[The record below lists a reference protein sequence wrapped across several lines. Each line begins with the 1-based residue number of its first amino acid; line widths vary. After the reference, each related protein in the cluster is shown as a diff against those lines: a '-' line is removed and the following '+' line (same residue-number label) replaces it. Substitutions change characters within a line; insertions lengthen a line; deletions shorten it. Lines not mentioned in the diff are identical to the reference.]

1 MPRDQYTQ
9 DEKRDMLEVYIT
21 QNRNARR
28 AAAEYGQRYP
38 HRRPP
43 SHMAFHRVYRR
54 FQGTGSKV
62 QPLHHIREGDRVRT
76 FDVELDV
83 LLYTHENP
91 TSSLRQA
98 SSVLGISKETIR
110 RIRVAY
116 NMYPYRPHIVH
127 GLHRGDQQRRLGFL
141 AVIDCL
147 LMDVPDL
154 LENILWTDESRFT
167 NNGMYNRWNF
177 RHWAETNPR
186 LTFTSHHQVSY
197 SVNVWCGILNSRI
210 IGP

>member
-43 SHMAFHRVYRR
+43 SHMAFHRIYGR
-54 FQGTGSKV
+54 FQGTESIV
-62 QPLHHIREGDRVRT
+62 QPPHHLRERVRVRT

-98 SSVLGISKETIR
+98 SSGLGISKETIR

-127 GLHRGDQQRRLGFL
+127 GLNRG
-141 AVIDCL
+141 
-147 LMDVPDL
+147 
-154 LENILWTDESRFT
+154 N
-167 NNGMYNRWNF
+167 
-177 RHWAETNPR
+177 
-186 LTFTSHHQVSY
+186 
-197 SVNVWCGILNSRI
+197 
-210 IGP
+210 

>member
-28 AAAEYGQRYP
+28 AATEYGYRYP

-54 FQGTGSKV
+54 FQGTGSIV
-62 QPLHHIREGDRVRT
+62 QSPSSHTGGGRVRT

-98 SSVLGISKETIR
+98 SSVLGISKETI
-110 RIRVAY
+110 
-116 NMYPYRPHIVH
+116 P
-127 GLHRGDQQRRLGFL
+127 
-141 AVIDCL
+141 
-147 LMDVPDL
+147 
-154 LENILWTDESRFT
+154 
-167 NNGMYNRWNF
+167 
-177 RHWAETNPR
+177 
-186 LTFTSHHQVSY
+186 VSY
-197 SVNVWCGILNSRI
+197 TH
-210 IGP
+210 

>member
-21 QNRNARR
+21 QGNVRR

-54 FQGTGSKV
+54 FQGTRSIV
-62 QPLHHIREGDRVRT
+62 QPLITHGSGVVSVHSTSNWT
-76 FDVELDV
+76 FC
-83 LLYTHENP
+83 YIP
-91 TSSLRQA
+91 MKIQ
-98 SSVLGISKETIR
+98 
-110 RIRVAY
+110 
-116 NMYPYRPHIVH
+116 RPHYGRLVRSWEYRRKPYDGFVLHTTCIHIGHTLCMVM
-127 GLHRGDQQRRLGFL
+127 HRGDQKERLGFL

-147 LMDVPDL
+147 LTDVPDL